1 MGNKECQTP
10 TKSLAVEL
18 TNHSN
23 DSRRSPVSPTN
34 RPTERSK
41 APFLLLLLTVRM
53 EIWSISCDRRGFG
66 YNRQTRTPF
75 NLTGFPSLE
84 VGKKDKVKM
93 QVTMRD
99 RSKNRKPLQ
108 KGRNLSIEAIQTIQS
123 LKRSYKS
130 SADNQQQVI
139 DSKFSRLLKF
149 DMMAILRELLRQD
162 HCVLALMVFVEI
174 QKEHWYKPSV
184 SLYGEIISAL
194 ARSGLHDNINIIVHE
209 MKAEKGRLEAK
220 TEGFNLL
227 LESLMSYNLIEAAM
241 DCFELMKEVDCE
253 PDRSTFKLLVA
264 QLDSK
269 GETGLSESI
278 RKEAFRYY
286 GDSIEFVNEQEEVT
300 AC

>member
-1 MGNKECQTP
+1 
-10 TKSLAVEL
+10 
-18 TNHSN
+18 
-23 DSRRSPVSPTN
+23 
-34 RPTERSK
+34 
-41 APFLLLLLTVRM
+41 M
-53 EIWSISCDRRGFG
+53 EIWSISCDRCRFG
-66 YNRQTRTPF
+66 YNTQTRTPF
-75 NLTGFPSLE
+75 NLTGFPLLE
-84 VGKKDKVKM
+84 VGKKEKVKM
-93 QVTMRD
+93 QLTMRD

-123 LKRSYKS
+123 LKRAYKS

-162 HCVLALMVFVEI
+162 HCVLALMVFEEI

-194 ARSGLHDNINIIVHE
+194 ARKGLHDNINIIVHE

-227 LESLMSYNLIEAAM
+227 LESLMSYNLIEAAL

>member
-1 MGNKECQTP
+1 
-10 TKSLAVEL
+10 
-18 TNHSN
+18 
-23 DSRRSPVSPTN
+23 
-34 RPTERSK
+34 
-41 APFLLLLLTVRM
+41 M
-53 EIWSISCDRRGFG
+53 EIWSIISCDRCGFG
-66 YNRQTRTPF
+66 YNTQTRTPF
-75 NLTGFPSLE
+75 NLFAFPLLE

-123 LKRSYKS
+123 LKRAYKS

-139 DSKFSRLLKF
+139 HSKFSRLLKF

-184 SLYGEIISAL
+184 SLYGEIISTL
-194 ARSGLHDNINIIVHE
+194 ARNGLHDNINIIVHE

-241 DCFELMKEVDCE
+241 DCFELMKEVGCE

-278 RKEAFRYY
+278 RKEASRYY
-286 GDSIEFVNEQEEVT
+286 GDSIEFVNEQE
-300 AC
+300 

>member
-1 MGNKECQTP
+1 
-10 TKSLAVEL
+10 
-18 TNHSN
+18 
-23 DSRRSPVSPTN
+23 
-34 RPTERSK
+34 
-41 APFLLLLLTVRM
+41 M
-53 EIWSISCDRRGFG
+53 EIWSISCDRCGFG
-66 YNRQTRTPF
+66 YNTQTRTPF
-75 NLTGFPSLE
+75 NLIAFPLLE

-123 LKRSYKS
+123 LKRAYKS

-149 DMMAILRELLRQD
+149 DMMAVLRELLRQD
-162 HCVLALMVFVEI
+162 HCVLALMVYVEI

-194 ARSGLHDNINIIVHE
+194 ARKGLHDNINMIVHE

-227 LESLMSYNLIEAAM
+227 LESLMSYNLIEAAL

-269 GETGLSESI
+269 GESGLSESI

-286 GDSIEFVNEQEEVT
+286 GDSIEFVNEQEEAT

>member
-1 MGNKECQTP
+1 
-10 TKSLAVEL
+10 
-18 TNHSN
+18 
-23 DSRRSPVSPTN
+23 
-34 RPTERSK
+34 
-41 APFLLLLLTVRM
+41 M
-53 EIWSISCDRRGFG
+53 EIWSISCDRCRF
-66 YNRQTRTPF
+66 TRTPF
-75 NLTGFPSLE
+75 NLIAFPLLE

-123 LKRSYKS
+123 LKRAYKS

-139 DSKFSRLLKF
+139 NSKFSRLLKF

-162 HCVLALMVFVEI
+162 HCVLALMVYVEI

-194 ARSGLHDNINIIVHE
+194 ARNGLHDNINIIVHE

-227 LESLMSYNLIEAAM
+227 LESLMSYNLIEAAL
-241 DCFELMKEVDCE
+241 DCFELMKSVDCE